1 MAANKEKLAADLISQ
16 ISKDPSL
23 MSKFQS
29 DPMGTAK
36 ELAGTDLGADVL
48 GLVGEEFGVNLGGAA
63 AANTDTDATNSAE
76 ATNSAASGLMGMVGK
91 ILGGNK

>member
-1 MAANKEKLAADLISQ
+1 MAANKEKLASDLIAQ

-29 DPMGTAK
+29 DPMGTLK

-48 GLVGEEFGVNLGGAA
+48 GLVGDEFGMNLGGTTGS
-63 AANTDTDATNSAE
+63 NTDTDATGDAD
-76 ATNSAASGLMGMVGK
+76 AAGGAASGLMGMVGK